1 MMTMVDPQI
10 VELPSETVAV
20 VRSVVPMDALKAF
33 FGEAYGRI
41 AGAVP
46 AAGGRLAGPPFAW
59 YHGMPGDTVDVSAG
73 FVVAGDVHE
82 PDGGVHVVE
91 RPGGR
96 ALVAV
101 HEGSYDGLGGTWAE
115 LASAAVAR
123 GWQGRDDFWEEY
135 LTEPTGD
142 DSALRTRLVLPL
154 R

>member
-1 MMTMVDPQI
+1 MFEPQI

-20 VRSVVPMDALKAF
+20 VRNTVPMEELSAF
-33 FGEAYGRI
+33 FGEAFGRV

-46 AAGGRLAGPPFAW
+46 AAGGRIAGPPFAW
-59 YHGMPGDTVDVSAG
+59 YHGMPGDAVDVSAG
-73 FVVAGDVHE
+73 FAVAGDVHV
-82 PDGGVHVVE
+82 PDGGVHVEE

-96 ALVAV
+96 AIVTV
-101 HEGSYDGLGGTWAE
+101 HAGSYDGLGETWAE

-142 DSALRTRLVLPL
+142 PDALRTRLVLPL
-154 R
+154 A

>member
-1 MMTMVDPQI
+1 MVDVQI

-20 VRSVVPMDALKAF
+20 VHSVVPVDGLQAF

-41 AGAVP
+41 PGAVA
-46 AAGGRLAGPPFAW
+46 AAGGRLAGPPFGW
-59 YHGMPGDTVDVSAG
+59 YHGMPGDTIDVSAG
-73 FVVAGDVHE
+73 FAVAGDVHQ
-82 PDGGVHVVE
+82 PDGGVQVVE

-101 HEGSYDGLGGTWAE
+101 HEGSYDGLGDTWAE

-123 GWQGRDDFWEEY
+123 GWEGRDDFWEEY
-135 LTEPTGD
+135 LSEPVGD
-142 DSALRTRLVLPL
+142 PSTWRTRLVLPL